1 MILLYIFLVEKIFY
15 IIRGNNV
22 EHSTIPTYKKI
33 ALDIANK
40 IKLNNINEGEIL
52 HGRSTLASKYN
63 VSPETIRRAVIL
75 LEDVEVVTTIK
86 GKGILVLSR
95 EKAISFL
102 NRNKSINS
110 IRNYKSEIDNLLNS
124 RKEIENKLLKA
135 IQGIMD
141 YSSRFDE
148 VNPILPLEFSV
159 PEDCIYIGKTV
170 AEIMLWQNTGATL
183 IAVKRDDQLL
193 LSPGPYIAI
202 NANDI
207 LIVVGND
214 HIRYSVPEFLS
225 SKQ

>member
-1 MILLYIFLVEKIFY
+1 M
-15 IIRGNNV
+15 RGNNV
-22 EHSTIPTYKKI
+22 EQSTIPTYKKI

-40 IKLNNINEGEIL
+40 IKQNIIKEGEIL

-63 VSPETIRRAVIL
+63 VSPETVRRAVIL
-75 LEDVEVVTTIK
+75 LEDLEVVTTIK
-86 GKGILVLSR
+86 GKGILVLSN

-110 IRNYKSEIDNLLNS
+110 IRNYKAEINTLLSN
-124 RKEIENKLLKA
+124 RKEIESQLLKS

-148 VNPILPLEFSV
+148 VNPIMPLEFIV

-170 AEIMLWQNTGATL
+170 GEIMFWQNTGATL

-193 LSPGPYIAI
+193 LSPGPYISI
-202 NANDI
+202 NSNDA

-225 SKQ
+225 TK